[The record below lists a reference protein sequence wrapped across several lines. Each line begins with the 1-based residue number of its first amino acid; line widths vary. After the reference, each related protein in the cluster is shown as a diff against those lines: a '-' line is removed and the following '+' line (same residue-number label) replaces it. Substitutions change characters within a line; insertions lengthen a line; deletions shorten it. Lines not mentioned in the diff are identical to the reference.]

1 MRHLSW
7 RTGRTLWTF
16 LVVAVLAMMVAS
28 LASAVVASTPAIAIQ
43 HGATYAYGTV
53 VYNYDAPAPLS
64 SQSSRTTYVPGS
76 PSGPEAASW
85 VSPASVGGD
94 GVAAN
99 TARAADAVLYSPQVA
114 SRNLLGQL
122 GEGYATTP
130 GGRTV
135 SAHAADRIVNGA
147 PGRAPTT
154 LSRVDGNLDNP
165 TGLRYDPV
173 ADAVRVSQGK
183 DFVVVSGTG
192 PGQQI
197 VTVMVR

>member
-1 MRHLSW
+1 MHT
-7 RTGRTLWTF
+7 RTRQPTPWNRVLVF
-16 LVVAVLAMMVAS
+16 LAAIVAVATIVGLAATAPSAFAAAGAETRVRASAEPVAVLVGPPQHIGAGQRLGEAGPRVVT
-28 LASAVVASTPAIAIQ
+28 VVAT
-43 HGATYAYGTV
+43 
-53 VYNYDAPAPLS
+53 
-64 SQSSRTTYVPGS
+64 
-76 PSGPEAASW
+76 
-85 VSPASVGGD
+85 

-99 TARAADAVLYSPQVA
+99 TARAAEVVPYSPQVA
-114 SRNLLGQL
+114 SRNPLGQL

-154 LSRVDGNLDNP
+154 LSRVDDILDNP
-165 TGLRYDPV
+165 TGLRYDPLR
-173 ADAVRVSQGK
+173 DTVRVSQGK

-192 PGQQI
+192 PGQHI